1 MALTKYNFNSF
12 DVTSAASKALGFN
25 ANANGFTTIDAGSMV
40 LIKTLTASSS
50 ANLSF
55 VHGSSDVVLDST
67 YPVYRFVFTNCN
79 QANNEQ
85 QLYMSG
91 SVDSGSNF
99 EATAKTTTCF
109 RAYHTEGGS
118 SGTLAY
124 YTGGDR
130 ANSTSSQYLSVEASN
145 ENDHGVSGTFTL
157 FNPSSTTFVKHFI
170 STSNSVFNDSS
181 DTTMN
186 FYVGGYF
193 NTTSAINGI
202 RFRFNTGNMD
212 VGTIK
217 LYGIKDS

>member
-25 ANANGFTTIDAGSMV
+25 SSANGLTTINPGSMT
-40 LIKTLTASSS
+40 LIKTLTASGD
-50 ANLSF
+50 NELDF
-55 VHGSSDVVLDST
+55 NHGSSDVVLYST
-67 YPVYRFVFTNCN
+67 YPVYRFVFTNCHP
-79 QANNEQ
+79 ANNEQ

>member
-1 MALTKYNFNSF
+1 MAISKFNYNSFNVTPVAGKALSFNS
-12 DVTSAASKALGFN
+12 DAD
-25 ANANGFTTIDAGSMV
+25 GFTTQSSSSMV

-67 YPVYRFVFTNCN
+67 YPVYRFVFTNCHP
-79 QANNEQ
+79 ANNEQ
-85 QLYMSG
+85 QLYMGG
-91 SVDSGSNF
+91 SVDSGSNY
-99 EATAKTTTCF
+99 ESTTKTTTCF

-124 YTGGDR
+124 YTGGDV
-130 ANSTSSQYLSVEASN
+130 AQGTEAAFLSVEASN

-157 FNPSSTTFVKHFI
+157 FNPSSTTFVKHFL
-170 STSNSVFNDSS
+170 SSSNAVYNDSS

-186 FYVGGYF
+186 FYVAGYF
-193 NTTSAINGI
+193 NTTSAINAI

-212 VGTIK
+212 AGTIK

>member
-67 YPVYRFVFTNCN
+67 YPVYRFVFTNCHP
-79 QANNEQ
+79 ANNEQ
-85 QLYMSG
+85 QLNMSG